1 MAMSISFL
9 PISAEAR
16 VAVASLFEEAPAVLV
31 ELRFP
36 GCGTSPDWYL
46 CDDEEQLDKIL
57 ERVGLGAEIY
67 LSNVQDLKNSKSP
80 VCFRKGSSQ
89 G

>member
-1 MAMSISFL
+1 MSISLL

-16 VAVASLFEEAPAVLV
+16 LAVASLFEEAPAVLAEV
-31 ELRFP
+31 RFP

-57 ERVGLGAEIY
+57 ERVGPGAEIY
-67 LSNVQDLKNSKSP
+67 LSNVEDLRSSKAP
-80 VCFRKGSSQ
+80 VSFRKGSNKGQ
-89 G
+89 